1 MVGSKGVRY
10 RRPESARSPRPS
22 TKPVEIIHRIYLFH
36 VFGFGGDADILRIK
50 HLFRNTRIIRRCHH
64 SGRWIREI
72 RTFIIRNAD
81 VIVLVIDDGWITG
94 CIILNERV
102 IDFEYVAT
110 GETRPVTCAISWCS
124 HTYVCA
130 YVCMYV
136 CNDTYSLQNKIESE
150 LNLLS

>member
-1 MVGSKGVRY
+1 MVWSKGVRY

-36 VFGFGGDADILRIK
+36 VFGFSGDADILRIK
-50 HLFRNTRIIRRCHH
+50 HLFRDARIIRRCHH
-64 SGRWIREI
+64 SGRRIREI

-81 VIVLVIDDGWITG
+81 IIVLVIDDGWITR
-94 CIILNERV
+94 CVILNECV

-110 GETRPVTCAISWCS
+110 GETCAVTCAISWCS
-124 HTYVCA
+124 HARMYVCA
-130 YVCMYV
+130 YV

-150 LNLLS
+150 LNLSS